1 MRNLTTNVLNFSSL
15 LLFHFQLLQLRKD
28 ATWGFPHLLTFA
40 FCPQIPHSPTIPNGF
55 HPESRGKKTLFDYFP
70 PICNLWCLDC
80 LESGSPERGKK
91 PRGFKQ
97 RVFFSPKN
105 AFACSFFIAQ
115 NPFYAITADCRNSLL
130 FLLPFSLPSTSY
142 IYLPPRPNQTIPD
155 LKFGAKIYGGK
166 LGVENW
172 GQKIWGQKLGV
183 ENLGQKIWGGKLGRQ
198 ITSKFSTTIF
208 LPENISPEMLTFLN
222 YLPETGADDLEMV
235 IKQRYWRNI
244 SECVWRLTQWSH
256 YYYCPFHAGLIIR
269 RIHLFINS
277 WLPSNVPHN
286 FTT

>member
-1 MRNLTTNVLNFSSL
+1 MASIRKAEEKKLSLTIFLQFAACDVWIVWSLDHRKEGRDWEGSNKEFSS
-15 LLFHFQLLQLRKD
+15 R
-28 ATWGFPHLLTFA
+28 P
-40 FCPQIPHSPTIPNGF
+40 
-55 HPESRGKKTLFDYFP
+55 
-70 PICNLWCLDC
+70 
-80 LESGSPERGKK
+80 
-91 PRGFKQ
+91 
-97 RVFFSPKN
+97 
-105 AFACSFFIAQ
+105 FACSFFSQSAHCAKPVLC
-115 NPFYAITADCRNSLL
+115 NNSWLQK
-130 FLLPFSLPSTSY
+130 
-142 IYLPPRPNQTIPD
+142 LPPSFPG

-208 LPENISPEMLTFLN
+208 LPENILLKILTFF
-222 YLPETGADDLEMV
+222 YSLPETSADDLEIV

>member
-1 MRNLTTNVLNFSSL
+1 MRNLTTNVFNFSSL

-55 HPESRGKKTLFDYFP
+55 HPESRGKKTPFDYFP
-70 PICNLWCLDC
+70 PICSLWCLDC

-166 LGVENW
+166 LGPEDLRP
-172 GQKIWGQKLGV
+172 KIGSGKFGA
-183 ENLGQKIWGGKLGRQ
+183 ENLRRKIGAANHFKIFHHNFSSGKYFAQ
-198 ITSKFSTTIF
+198 NFDIF
-208 LPENISPEMLTFLN
+208 LFFP
-222 YLPETGADDLEMV
+222 
-235 IKQRYWRNI
+235 RNQCRWPGNCNQA
-244 SECVWRLTQWSH
+244 EVLTQ
-256 YYYCPFHAGLIIR
+256 Y
-269 RIHLFINS
+269 
-277 WLPSNVPHN
+277 
-286 FTT
+286 